1 MPLMPV
7 PINTAVTGFYCLPII
22 SALGFSMNKQG
33 KFAEYP
39 IDFFANQV
47 WDAVRLKAQK
57 KGMEMR
63 QQGWSGPAMLP
74 YSELEYS
81 GFRDVI
87 ESLEKQFKVKK

>member
-1 MPLMPV
+1 MPV

-33 KFAEYP
+33 KFAEYHV
-39 IDFFANQV
+39 DFFANSV
-47 WDAVRLKAQK
+47 WDAVRTKAQK
-57 KGMEMR
+57 KGIEMR
-63 QQGWSGPAMLP
+63 LQGWSGPAMLP

-87 ESLEKQFKVKK
+87 ESLEKRFAMKK